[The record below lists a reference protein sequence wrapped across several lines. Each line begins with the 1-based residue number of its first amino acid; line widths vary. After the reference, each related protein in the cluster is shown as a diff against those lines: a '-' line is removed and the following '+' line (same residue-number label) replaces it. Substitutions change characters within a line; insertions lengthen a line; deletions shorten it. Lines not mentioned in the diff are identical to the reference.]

1 MRADNLPVCCQ
12 GRGRDAG
19 RGGRSW
25 GWGRGSVER
34 SREEGAAELMRKPHA
49 KWLDADVQGGEWS
62 IT

>member
-1 MRADNLPVCCQ
+1 MLPRTGERCRK
-12 GRGRDAG
+12 RGEVLGLGAG
-19 RGGRSW
+19 LSR
-25 GWGRGSVER
+25 VR